1 MNKMPT
7 NVKILMATMF
17 LFAGLIIA
25 GIFLN
30 IESKAGLGANIAEI
44 LNENGT
50 KSEGESFTGINDP
63 VPCGDIDQDGLCN
76 DEEPIYRTDPLNK
89 DTDGDGFL
97 DGEEI
102 ASGRDPIK
110 PGPDDLLPTQNSQS
124 LNITDKVSDLITG
137 AFYAGDLDP
146 HANPEIYNKSLTDI
160 SYEIIINNSAVLDPK
175 NIPINKINNSSNSK
189 EVQEKYLNTIVT
201 IIENDLWGQ
210 LINEPRVLAMKFV
223 NFNTE
228 DQKNIANSKRY
239 FNDKANH
246 YMEVLQ
252 KVDALAVPP
261 SWFNIHQSILTGL
274 QTLVINHQA
283 LSQTNNDP
291 LKSIAAV
298 DNLMNLYQE
307 VQPLVV
313 SIVQNIK
320 KNDLNPPNG
329 PLWGLI
335 YSLTN
340 GI

>member
-1 MNKMPT
+1 M
-7 NVKILMATMF
+7 IAMF
-17 LFAGLIIA
+17 LFAGFIVA

-30 IESKAGLGANIAEI
+30 LRGVAGLGANIAGITNESGNEKKQES
-44 LNENGT
+44 LN
-50 KSEGESFTGINDP
+50 GIIGLI
-63 VPCGDIDQDGLCN
+63 PCSDIDSDGLCD

-97 DGEEI
+97 DGEEV
-102 ASGRDPIK
+102 ASGRDPTE
-110 PGPDDLLPTQNSQS
+110 PGPNDLLLPENNSQS
-124 LNITDKVSDLITG
+124 LNITDKVSALITG
-137 AFYAGDLDP
+137 AFYAGDLNPDV
-146 HANPEIYNKSLTDI
+146 NPEIYNKSLADI
-160 SYEIIINNSAVLDPK
+160 SYEIIIDNSLVLDPK
-175 NIPINKINNSSNSK
+175 NIPVSKINNSSDSK
-189 EVQEKYLNTIVT
+189 EAQEKYLNAIVT

-210 LINEPRVLAMKFV
+210 LINEPRALAMKFV

-228 DQKNIANSKRY
+228 DEKAIADSKRY

-246 YMEVLQ
+246 YIEVLQ
-252 KVDALAVPP
+252 KINALAVPP
-261 SWFNIHQSILTGL
+261 SWFNIHQRILTGL

-283 LSQTNNDP
+283 LGRTNNDP

-320 KNDLNPPNG
+320 KNDLNPPSG
-329 PLWGLI
+329 LLWSLI